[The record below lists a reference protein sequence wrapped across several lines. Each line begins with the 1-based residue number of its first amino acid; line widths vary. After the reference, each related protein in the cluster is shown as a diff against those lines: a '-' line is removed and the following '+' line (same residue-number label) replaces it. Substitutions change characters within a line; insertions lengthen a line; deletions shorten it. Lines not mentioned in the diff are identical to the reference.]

1 MRLPEPPPRPRAQT
15 LSGVVIRQLS
25 ASPHG
30 GYDLDIR
37 LDRPSHQDAIA
48 DIESAL
54 RQFGFDT
61 AQAVITEWVTSVVE
75 GALLGGAGGTAIG
88 SASKDPVAIVVG
100 AVIGLLVGAAV
111 GSAMQTVKATYE
123 ANRLHPFGGGWHLTV
138 VPPPDMH
145 LGRKR
150 AGHPPKRVALRVN
163 LPTDLF
169 QARRTSSSYSCG

>member
-1 MRLPEPPPRPRAQT
+1 MNTYRLHAYPSAPYWSWNFHATPIITAEALAQT

-100 AVIGLLVGAAV
+100 AIIGLLVGAAV

-145 LGRKR
+145 LG
-150 AGHPPKRVALRVN
+150 P
-163 LPTDLF
+163 
-169 QARRTSSSYSCG
+169 QAWSPA